1 MKNFWKKKL
10 LFVSAY
16 DSPFVIKDLEILKN
30 HFKVKSLIFTG
41 IKKNPINLLLM
52 FFKILY
58 GIIQTDLS
66 FCWFA
71 DIRALYA
78 VFLSKLF
85 NKKSI
90 VVVGGYELANIPEL
104 NYGGLLT
111 KFSKMRVKWIF
122 QLADKIFVVDESLKN
137 DTLKN
142 FNININKIKIIPT
155 GYNSDEFCQKGKKE
169 NIVLTVAISDT
180 ITRIRLKGIHTFVK
194 SADQLR
200 NVSFLIVGIT
210 ANAKSWLEKDLS
222 GNVLFIDKISQ
233 EELISL
239 YRKSKVY
246 CQLSIR
252 EGLPNSLC
260 EAMLCECVPVGTKK
274 GGIPTAIGETGYYT
288 EYGNV
293 DETINAIKKALK
305 SDLGKSARNRIM
317 EMFPIEKRE
326 KLLLEEI
333 KGLL

>member
-30 HFKVKSLIFTG
+30 HFKVKSLIFAG

-52 FFKILY
+52 YFKILY

-155 GYNSDEFCQKGKKE
+155 GYKSDKFFQEGKKE
-169 NIVLTVAISDT
+169 NVVLTVAISDK
-180 ITRIRLKGIHTFVK
+180 IARIRLKGIHTFVK

-210 ANAKSWLEKDLS
+210 ANAKNWLEKDLS

-233 EELISL
+233 EELVSL

-246 CQLSIR
+246 CQLSLR

-293 DETINAIKKALK
+293 DETVNAIKKALK